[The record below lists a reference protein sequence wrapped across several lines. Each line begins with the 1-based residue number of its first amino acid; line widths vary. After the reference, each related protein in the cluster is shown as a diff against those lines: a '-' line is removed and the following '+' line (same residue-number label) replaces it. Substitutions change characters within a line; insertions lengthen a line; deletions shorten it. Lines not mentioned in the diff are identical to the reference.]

1 MNISA
6 ITRAGAAGMIVSGAA
21 LGYSYVAH
29 PHHMTPETIAAPF
42 WIVIHALFALS
53 LALGLLGT
61 TALYGISAARAGGRG
76 LAGYI
81 LLFFGMQLIF
91 GLNYYE
97 VLIAP
102 FLAANYSQV
111 IMEHGAGDAMGPV
124 AVFFPLAGA
133 LTVAGYALL
142 GWGWMRGE
150 VIPRPVALALIVSSL
165 AFGIGLSPLGGL
177 MTARV
182 TAAAFGASL
191 VAVGIA
197 AWRRPFA
204 SVAIA

>member
-61 TALYGISAARAGGRG
+61 TALYATSAERAGSRG

-81 LLFFGMQLIF
+81 LLFFGMLLIF

-102 FLAANYSQV
+102 FLAANYPQ
-111 IMEHGAGDAMGPV
+111 IILDHGAGDAMGSV
-124 AVFFPLAGA
+124 AFFFPLAGA

-142 GWGWMRGE
+142 GWGWMRGA
-150 VIPRPVALALIVSSL
+150 VIRRPVALALIVSSL

-177 MTARV
+177 MAARV

-191 VAVGIA
+191 VAVGIT

-204 SVAIA
+204 SVATA